1 MRVLHTMI
9 RVGDLDR
16 SIKFYTDVLGMKLL
30 RKKDYPDGKF
40 TLAFDSR
47 HPWRS
52 PLRGALKC
60 AQFRSRRN
68 CVGYAAE
75 SDHAV
80 IELTY
85 NWDTHKYDLG
95 NGFGHVAIEVN
106 DAYAA
111 CTEIKKRGGKVTR
124 EAGPM
129 KHGSTVIAFV
139 EDPDG
144 YKIELIQKGT
154 QGAN

>member
-16 SIKFYTDVLGMKLL
+16 SIRFYTDVLGMNLL

-40 TLAFDSR
+40 TLAF
-47 HPWRS
+47 
-52 PLRGALKC
+52 
-60 AQFRSRRN
+60 
-68 CVGYAAE
+68 VGYGPE
-75 SDHAV
+75 SEHAV

-85 NWDTHKYDLG
+85 NWDTDRYDLG
-95 NGFGHVAIEVN
+95 NGFGHVALEVD
-106 DAYAA
+106 DAYKA
-111 CTEIKKRGGKVTR
+111 CDEIKRRGGKVTR

-129 KHGSTVIAFV
+129 KHGTTVIAFV

-144 YKIELIQKGT
+144 YKIELIQKGMA
-154 QGAN
+154 GRA